1 MKTTQQTA
9 PQLLGA
15 RRLGGPATP
24 CLLAFAMALSTPQ
37 VQAVEFT
44 GYVRSGI
51 GGADTG
57 GTQQCFQLPG
67 AQSKYRLGNEC
78 EQYIELDL
86 RHDLATLDDG
96 SVLSVEGMAQLM
108 LKLEG
113 MQRIA
118 RGELAT
124 VEEC

>member
-1 MKTTQQTA
+1 MKTTQQT
-9 PQLLGA
+9 LTCSVGV
-15 RRLGGPATP
+15 P
-24 CLLAFAMALSTPQ
+24 CLLALALATPQ
-37 VQAVEFT
+37 VQALEFS

-86 RHDLATLDDG
+86 RQDLFRLDDC
-96 SVLSVEGMAQLM
+96 SVISV
-108 LKLEG
+108 
-113 MQRIA
+113 
-118 RGELAT
+118 
-124 VEEC
+124 